1 MFVMPTRDPASE
13 QKWPEKIA
21 NEAEALALIDGRVRQ
36 EAEADRFSG
45 VVLIAKGDT
54 VLYQKACGLADRNFD
69 APNRIDTKFHLGS
82 MNKMFTAIALGQLAE
97 AGKLTF
103 DDPLTKVLP
112 DYPNREVAQK
122 ITLRHLLTHTSGLG
136 DIFDSP
142 KYDRRKQYPSMKAM
156 LPIFADAP
164 LAFEP
169 GKGTQYS
176 NAGFIV
182 LGAVI
187 EQVTG
192 LSYFDY
198 IREHVYKPA
207 GMIDSDSYRTD
218 EVVPNLAV
226 GYAHFGDDPFGIAP
240 RRPNHLFLGWR
251 GNSCGGG
258 YATAPDLLK
267 FSRALTAHKLL
278 SPQMT
283 ETVTGVKRSNESG
296 DGYGFGFQVAKRNG
310 KDIRGHSG
318 GGPASGINS
327 DLEIFWDGGYTV
339 VVLGNYDAPAAQDLN
354 ASICD
359 LLAKLP

>member
-1 MFVMPTRDPASE
+1 
-13 QKWPEKIA
+13 
-21 NEAEALALIDGRVRQ
+21 
-36 EAEADRFSG
+36 
-45 VVLIAKGDT
+45 
-54 VLYQKACGLADRNFD
+54 
-69 APNRIDTKFHLGS
+69 
-82 MNKMFTAIALGQLAE
+82 MNKMFTAIAIGQLVE

-103 DDPLTKVLP
+103 DDPLIKVLP
-112 DYPNREVAQK
+112 DYPNEEAART

-192 LSYFDY
+192 RSYYDY

-207 GMIDSDSYRTD
+207 GMTDSDSYRTD
-218 EVVPNLAV
+218 EVAPNLAV

-240 RRPNHLFLGWR
+240 RRPNHLFIGWR

-267 FSRALTAHKLL
+267 FSRALTGHKLL
-278 SPQMT
+278 SPPMT
-283 ETVTGVKRSNESG
+283 EIVTAAKRSSESG

-339 VVLGNYDAPAAQDLN
+339 VVLGNYDAPAAQNLN